1 MPRQNDMPDRQILAC
16 DLGGTRMRIALVS
29 LQGHVHDKQ
38 VVLSLDNNPNTLI
51 DALRTALEQAPGKIE
66 GAVIGV
72 PGMVDYH
79 NQEVVKLPN
88 LAAWEGTI
96 SGQRL
101 SDALGLETLL
111 ANDADLGALGEYRYG
126 AGRGSQDIV
135 YVAAGT
141 GVGSGVVL
149 NGRLLKGRFSLG
161 EIGHTIID
169 RTTGGTV
176 EELAS
181 GIALRRSLGLDVS
194 ELAERAAKG
203 DPEATRVF
211 DELCRDLS
219 IGIYNLGALLLPG
232 TGRSWRRYDHRRRAA
247 AGTHAGHAR
256 PGWPLPPRL
265 QRPCGQGR
273 NRRRRWSARSRRL
286 LVRIP
291 PQLAKSLP

>member
-1 MPRQNDMPDRQILAC
+1 MPDRQILAC

-219 IGIYNLGALLLPG
+219 IGIYNLVHCFSPELVVVGGGMTTAGEPLLEPMRAMLARAGPYRLASSVRVVRAE
-232 TGRSWRRYDHRRRAA
+232 TGDDVGLLGAA
-247 AGTHAGHAR
+247 AF
-256 PGWPLPPRL
+256 
-265 QRPCGQGR
+265 
-273 NRRRRWSARSRRL
+273 WSESHL
-286 LVRIP
+286 
-291 PQLAKSLP
+291 S

>member
-1 MPRQNDMPDRQILAC
+1 
-16 DLGGTRMRIALVS
+16 MRIALVS

-101 SDALGLETLL
+101 SAALGLETLL

-141 GVGSGVVL
+141 GVGSGIVL

-194 ELAERAAKG
+194 ELAERAGKG
-203 DPEATRVF
+203 DPKATRVF

-219 IGIYNLGALLLPG
+219 IGIYNLVHCFSPELVVVGGGMTTAGEPLLEPMRAMLARAGPYRLASSVRVVRAE
-232 TGRSWRRYDHRRRAA
+232 TGDDVGLLGAA
-247 AGTHAGHAR
+247 AF
-256 PGWPLPPRL
+256 
-265 QRPCGQGR
+265 
-273 NRRRRWSARSRRL
+273 WSESHL
-286 LVRIP
+286 
-291 PQLAKSLP
+291 S

>member
-101 SDALGLETLL
+101 SDALGLKTLL

-141 GVGSGVVL
+141 GVGSGIVL

-194 ELAERAAKG
+194 ELAERAGKG
-203 DPEATRVF
+203 DPKATRVF

-219 IGIYNLGALLLPG
+219 IGIYNLVHCFSPELVVVGGGMTTAGEPLLEPMRAMLARAGPYRLASSVRVVRAE
-232 TGRSWRRYDHRRRAA
+232 TGDDVGLLGAA
-247 AGTHAGHAR
+247 AF
-256 PGWPLPPRL
+256 
-265 QRPCGQGR
+265 
-273 NRRRRWSARSRRL
+273 WSESHL
-286 LVRIP
+286 
-291 PQLAKSLP
+291 S

>member
-51 DALRTALEQAPGKIE
+51 DALRTALEQAPDKVE

-194 ELAERAAKG
+194 ELAERAGKG

-219 IGIYNLGALLLPG
+219 IGIYNLVHCFSPELVVVGGGMTTAGEPLLEPMRAMLARAGPYRLASSVRVVRAE
-232 TGRSWRRYDHRRRAA
+232 TGDDVGLLGAA
-247 AGTHAGHAR
+247 AF
-256 PGWPLPPRL
+256 
-265 QRPCGQGR
+265 
-273 NRRRRWSARSRRL
+273 WSESHL
-286 LVRIP
+286 
-291 PQLAKSLP
+291 S

>member
-1 MPRQNDMPDRQILAC
+1 MPRQNAMPDRQILAC

-101 SDALGLETLL
+101 SSALGLETLL

-141 GVGSGVVL
+141 GVGSGIVL

-194 ELAERAAKG
+194 ELAERAGKG
-203 DPEATRVF
+203 DPKATRVF

-219 IGIYNLGALLLPG
+219 IGIYNLVHCFSPELVVVGGGMTTAGEPLLEPMRAMLARAGPYRLASSVRVVRAE
-232 TGRSWRRYDHRRRAA
+232 TGDDVGLLGAA
-247 AGTHAGHAR
+247 AF
-256 PGWPLPPRL
+256 
-265 QRPCGQGR
+265 
-273 NRRRRWSARSRRL
+273 WSESHL
-286 LVRIP
+286 
-291 PQLAKSLP
+291 S

>member
-1 MPRQNDMPDRQILAC
+1 MPDRQILAC

-29 LQGHVHDKQ
+29 LQGRVHDKQ

-51 DALRTALEQAPGKIE
+51 DALRTALRQAPGKVE

-96 SGQRL
+96 SGHRL
-101 SDALGLETLL
+101 SAALGLKTFL

-181 GIALRRSLGLDVS
+181 GIALRRSMGLDVS

-203 DPEATRVF
+203 DAEAARVF
-211 DELCRDLS
+211 EELCRDLS
-219 IGIYNLGALLLPG
+219 IGIYNLVHCFSPELVVVGGGMTTAGEPLLEPMRAMLARAGPYRLASSVRVVRAE
-232 TGRSWRRYDHRRRAA
+232 TGDDVGLLGAA
-247 AGTHAGHAR
+247 AF
-256 PGWPLPPRL
+256 
-265 QRPCGQGR
+265 
-273 NRRRRWSARSRRL
+273 WSESR
-286 LVRIP
+286 
-291 PQLAKSLP
+291 QAAA

>member
-1 MPRQNDMPDRQILAC
+1 
-16 DLGGTRMRIALVS
+16 MRIALVS
-29 LQGHVHDKQ
+29 LQGRVHDKQ
-38 VVLSLDNNPNTLI
+38 VVLSLDNNPNTLM
-51 DALRTALEQAPGKIE
+51 DALCTALEQAPGKVE

-96 SGQRL
+96 SGHRL
-101 SDALGLETLL
+101 SAALGLETLL

-169 RTTGGTV
+169 RSTGQTV

-181 GIALRRSLGLDVS
+181 GIALRRSMGLDVS

-203 DPEATRVF
+203 DPEAARVF
-211 DELCRDLS
+211 DELSRDLS
-219 IGIYNLGALLLPG
+219 IGIYNLVHCFSPELVVVGGGMTTAGEPLLQPMRAMLARAGPYRLASSVRVVRAE
-232 TGRSWRRYDHRRRAA
+232 TGDDVGLLGAA
-247 AGTHAGHAR
+247 AFWSETH
-256 PGWPLPPRL
+256 PTT
-265 QRPCGQGR
+265 
-273 NRRRRWSARSRRL
+273 
-286 LVRIP
+286 
-291 PQLAKSLP
+291 

>member
-101 SDALGLETLL
+101 SDALGLKTLL

-203 DPEATRVF
+203 DPKATRVF

-219 IGIYNLGALLLPG
+219 IGIYNLVHCFSPELVVVGGGMTTAGEPLLEPMRAMLARAGPYRLASSVRVVRAE
-232 TGRSWRRYDHRRRAA
+232 TGDDVGLLGAA
-247 AGTHAGHAR
+247 AF
-256 PGWPLPPRL
+256 
-265 QRPCGQGR
+265 
-273 NRRRRWSARSRRL
+273 WSESHL
-286 LVRIP
+286 
-291 PQLAKSLP
+291 S

>member
-1 MPRQNDMPDRQILAC
+1 MPDRQILAC

-101 SDALGLETLL
+101 SSALGLETLL

-203 DPEATRVF
+203 DAQAARVF

-219 IGIYNLGALLLPG
+219 IGIYNLVHCFSPELVVVGGGMTTAGEPLLEPMRAMLARAGPYRLASSVRVVRAE
-232 TGRSWRRYDHRRRAA
+232 TGDDVGLLGAA
-247 AGTHAGHAR
+247 AF
-256 PGWPLPPRL
+256 
-265 QRPCGQGR
+265 
-273 NRRRRWSARSRRL
+273 WSESHL
-286 LVRIP
+286 
-291 PQLAKSLP
+291 S

>member
-1 MPRQNDMPDRQILAC
+1 MPDRQILAC

-101 SDALGLETLL
+101 SDALGLKTLL

-141 GVGSGVVL
+141 GVGSGIVL

-194 ELAERAAKG
+194 ELAERAGKG
-203 DPEATRVF
+203 DPKATRVF

-219 IGIYNLGALLLPG
+219 IGIYNLVHCFSPELVVVGGGMTTAGEPLLEPMRAMLARAGPYRLASSVRVVRAE
-232 TGRSWRRYDHRRRAA
+232 TGDDVGLLGAA
-247 AGTHAGHAR
+247 AF
-256 PGWPLPPRL
+256 
-265 QRPCGQGR
+265 
-273 NRRRRWSARSRRL
+273 WSESHL
-286 LVRIP
+286 
-291 PQLAKSLP
+291 S

>member
-1 MPRQNDMPDRQILAC
+1 
-16 DLGGTRMRIALVS
+16 MRIALVS

-38 VVLSLDNNPNTLI
+38 VVLSLNNNPNTLI
-51 DALRTALEQAPGKIE
+51 DALRTALSQAPGKIE

-96 SGQRL
+96 SGRRL
-101 SDALGLETLL
+101 SAALGLKTLL

-181 GIALRRSLGLDVS
+181 GIALRRSMGLDVS

-203 DPEATRVF
+203 DPEAARVF

-219 IGIYNLGALLLPG
+219 IGIYNLVHCFSPELVVVGGGMTTAGEPLLEPMRAMLARAGPYRLASSVRVVRAE
-232 TGRSWRRYDHRRRAA
+232 TGDDVGLLGAA
-247 AGTHAGHAR
+247 AF
-256 PGWPLPPRL
+256 
-265 QRPCGQGR
+265 
-273 NRRRRWSARSRRL
+273 WSESHQPAS
-286 LVRIP
+286 
-291 PQLAKSLP
+291 

>member
-1 MPRQNDMPDRQILAC
+1 MPRQNAMPDRQILAC

-101 SDALGLETLL
+101 SDALGLKTLL

-194 ELAERAAKG
+194 ELAERAGKG
-203 DPEATRVF
+203 DPKATRVF

-219 IGIYNLGALLLPG
+219 IGIYNLVHCFSPELVVVGGGMTTAGEPLLEPMRAMLARAGPYRLASSVRVVRAE
-232 TGRSWRRYDHRRRAA
+232 TGDDVGLLGAA
-247 AGTHAGHAR
+247 AF
-256 PGWPLPPRL
+256 
-265 QRPCGQGR
+265 
-273 NRRRRWSARSRRL
+273 WSESHL
-286 LVRIP
+286 
-291 PQLAKSLP
+291 S

>member
-1 MPRQNDMPDRQILAC
+1 
-16 DLGGTRMRIALVS
+16 MRIALVS
-29 LQGHVHDKQ
+29 LQGRVHDKQ

-51 DALRTALEQAPGKIE
+51 DALRTALEQAPGKVE

-194 ELAERAAKG
+194 ELAERAGKG
-203 DPEATRVF
+203 DPEAARVF
-211 DELCRDLS
+211 EQLRRDLA
-219 IGIYNLGALLLPG
+219 IGIYNLVHCFSPELVVVGGGMTTAGEPLLEPMRTMLARAGPYRLASSVRVVRAE
-232 TGRSWRRYDHRRRAA
+232 TGDDVGLLGAA
-247 AGTHAGHAR
+247 AFWSETH
-256 PGWPLPPRL
+256 L
-265 QRPCGQGR
+265 
-273 NRRRRWSARSRRL
+273 S
-286 LVRIP
+286 
-291 PQLAKSLP
+291 

>member
-1 MPRQNDMPDRQILAC
+1 MPDRQILAC

-101 SDALGLETLL
+101 SSALGLETLL

-194 ELAERAAKG
+194 ELAERAGKG
-203 DPEATRVF
+203 DPKATRVF

-219 IGIYNLGALLLPG
+219 IGIYNLVHCFSPELVVVGGGMTTAGEPLLEPMRAMLARAGPYRLASSVRVVRAE
-232 TGRSWRRYDHRRRAA
+232 TGDDVGLLGAA
-247 AGTHAGHAR
+247 AF
-256 PGWPLPPRL
+256 
-265 QRPCGQGR
+265 
-273 NRRRRWSARSRRL
+273 WSESHL
-286 LVRIP
+286 
-291 PQLAKSLP
+291 S

>member
-101 SDALGLETLL
+101 SSALGLETLL

-141 GVGSGVVL
+141 GVGSGIVL

-203 DPEATRVF
+203 DPKATRVF

-219 IGIYNLGALLLPG
+219 IGIYNLVHCFSPELVVVGGGMTTAGEPLLEPMRAMLARAGPYRLASSVRVVRAE
-232 TGRSWRRYDHRRRAA
+232 TGDDVGLLGAA
-247 AGTHAGHAR
+247 AF
-256 PGWPLPPRL
+256 
-265 QRPCGQGR
+265 
-273 NRRRRWSARSRRL
+273 WSESHL
-286 LVRIP
+286 
-291 PQLAKSLP
+291 S